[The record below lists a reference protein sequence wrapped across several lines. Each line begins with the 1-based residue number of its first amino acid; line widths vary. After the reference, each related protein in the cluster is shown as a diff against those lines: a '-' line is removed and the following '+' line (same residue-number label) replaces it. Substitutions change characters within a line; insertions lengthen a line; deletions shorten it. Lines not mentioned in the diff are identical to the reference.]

1 MKKLVSQFILLSS
14 LVALILPGLAQAE
27 ISDAEFAKAM
37 DKYLA
42 SKDGAKSLGSSVE
55 TYFKQRQQEMRKER
69 EQQAQA
75 DMEQQF
81 KNPVKVAVGT
91 SPTKG
96 PKNAPVT
103 IIEFSDF
110 QCPYCSRANATIE
123 QVVKEYGDKVQVA
136 FKHLPL
142 PFHKQAEP
150 AAKASLAAAKQGK
163 FWEMHDALFKN
174 QRTLAPE
181 FYEKTAKEIGLD
193 VAKFKKDMESDSVKK
208 QIEEDK
214 ALAQQHG
221 ISGTPGFFVNGV
233 AVKGALPFDHFKTII
248 DRWLEIKKQG

>member
-1 MKKLVSQFILLSS
+1 MKKLFSKLFIVSSIA
-14 LVALILPGLAQAE
+14 ALILPGIAQAE
-27 ISDAEFAKAM
+27 ISDADFAKAM
-37 DKYLA
+37 EKYLA
-42 SKDGAKSLGSSVE
+42 SKDGKKSLGSTVE

-69 EQQAQA
+69 EQKAQA
-75 DMEQQF
+75 DMEEQF

-96 PKNAPVT
+96 PKDAPVT

-110 QCPYCSRANATIE
+110 QCPYCVRANATIE
-123 QVVKEYGDKVQVA
+123 QVVKEYGDKVRVA

-150 AAKASLAAAKQGK
+150 AARASLAAGNQGK

-174 QRTLAPE
+174 QRNLNPA
-181 FYEKTAKEIGLD
+181 FYEKTAKELGLD
-193 VAKFKKDMESDSVKK
+193 VAKFKKDMESEAVKK
-208 QIEEDK
+208 QIEDDK
-214 ALAQQHG
+214 ALAKKHG

-233 AVKGALPFDHFKTII
+233 AVRGALPFDHFKTIV
-248 DRWLEIKKQG
+248 DRWLEMKKKG